1 MSTFSI
7 FLVLITIVCFLLI
20 IVIMVQNPKGGGLSS
35 SLGGSQMIGGVQKTT
50 DFLDKST
57 WTLATILIVL
67 IMLSSL
73 SFTGALSDT
82 DSKIIDPTEAAAPK
96 TATPAAATPAP
107 ATTNAAPKTETTAP
121 AAPATE
127 EPAKK

>member
-20 IVIMVQNPKGGGLSS
+20 VVIMVQNPKGGGLSS
-35 SLGGSQMIGGVQKTT
+35 TISGTQMLGGVQKTT

-67 IMLSSL
+67 ILLSSL
-73 SFTGALSDT
+73 SFTGSLSDT
-82 DSKIIDPTEAAAPK
+82 ESKIIDKTEAPV
-96 TATPAAATPAP
+96 TTPAAPAQGTTP
-107 ATTNAAPKTETTAP
+107 AP
-121 AAPATE
+121 AAPAT
-127 EPAKK
+127 K

>member
-35 SLGGSQMIGGVQKTT
+35 SLGGSQMMGGVQKTT

-57 WTLATILIVL
+57 WTLAIILIAL
-67 IMLSSL
+67 ILLSSL
-73 SFTGALSDT
+73 SFTGSLGDN
-82 DSKIIDPTEAAAPK
+82 DSKIIDKSAPAAAK
-96 TATPAAATPAP
+96 TATPVENATPKTETPAPVTPAP
-107 ATTNAAPKTETTAP
+107 AAPENK
-121 AAPATE
+121 
-127 EPAKK
+127 

>member
-35 SLGGSQMIGGVQKTT
+35 TLGGSTQMGGVQKTT

-57 WTLATILIVL
+57 WVLATLLI
-67 IMLSSL
+67 IFIILSSL
-73 SFTGALSDT
+73 SFTGDLSDNS
-82 DSKIIDPTEAAAPK
+82 SKIIDETETSAPK
-96 TATPAAATPAP
+96 TATPAAPA
-107 ATTNAAPKTETTAP
+107 AAKTTETAP
-121 AAPATE
+121 VIVPADTT
-127 EPAKK
+127 K